1 MNELTATLVATGITK
16 TFGGLKA
23 VDGVSL
29 QVPPARI
36 TSLIGPN
43 GAGKT
48 TLFNCL
54 TGLIEMT
61 EGMVEFGGRNITG
74 LETHRRARLG
84 IGRTFQRLEV
94 FTGMSVYENLQVAA
108 EAIRPGHTFLGA
120 FTLRHRPD
128 PAVVERVEAVL
139 ERLDLTPVARR
150 PAGDLPTGA
159 LRLVELGRA
168 MCTDPKLLLLDEL
181 ASGLDDGETEHL
193 GEILQSLVG
202 EGIGILLI
210 EHDIELVL
218 GISQDVYVLD
228 FGKVIA
234 HGSPR
239 EVAADASVQAAY
251 IGTERGELTNRGG
264 RGTPGGP
271 RTAKKGGRRA
281 AAGA

>member
-1 MNELTATLVATGITK
+1 MTDGAGRLVAQGITK

-29 QVPPARI
+29 EVPPGRI

-48 TLFNCL
+48 TLFNCV
-54 TGLIEMT
+54 TGLLEMT
-61 EGMVEFGGRNITG
+61 EGRVEFDGRDVSK
-74 LETHRRARLG
+74 LESHRRARLG

-139 ERLDLTPVARR
+139 DRLDLAWAARR
-150 PAGDLPTGA
+150 LAGDLPTGA

-168 MCTDPKLLLLDEL
+168 LCTDPTLLLLDEL
-181 ASGLDDGETEHL
+181 ASGLYEAETDQL
-193 GEILQSLVG
+193 GEVLRGLVDD
-202 EGIGILLI
+202 GIGILLI

-218 GISQDVYVLD
+218 AISEDVYVLD

-239 EVAADASVQAAY
+239 EVAADRSVQAAY
-251 IGTERGELTNRGG
+251 IGTERGGARDQTRRRPGGG
-264 RGTPGGP
+264 R
-271 RTAKKGGRRA
+271 RRA
-281 AAGA
+281 AART